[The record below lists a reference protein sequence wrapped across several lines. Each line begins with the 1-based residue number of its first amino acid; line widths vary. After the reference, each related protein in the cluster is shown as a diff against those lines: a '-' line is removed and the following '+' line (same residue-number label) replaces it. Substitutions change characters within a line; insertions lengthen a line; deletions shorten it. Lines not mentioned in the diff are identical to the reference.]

1 MVNLVLA
8 ILCSSLITVLMRV
21 SEKYRKNDLSMLAM
35 NYLMCSVFGWMFTG
49 SSLTMSAEATAGAVT
64 TAVAM
69 GVVTGVLY
77 LAGFMLL
84 QWNITK
90 NGVVLPSTFMKLG
103 VLVPTI
109 LAIAVFGEAPKATQL
124 LGIAAAVCAIF
135 MIQGGGKQEIG
146 SVAGLV
152 VLLVVGGVADSMVKI
167 YEEVGDVAL
176 KNHYLLCTF
185 GVSLALCA
193 ALCVVKKQK
202 LTAADALFGLAIGVP
217 NYFSSWFLLRSL
229 ASVPAVVAYPT
240 FSVGTIILVAAAGM
254 LLFREKISKRKAAAL
269 GVILVSLA
277 LLNL

>member
-1 MVNLVLA
+1 MVNLILA
-8 ILCSSLITVLMRV
+8 IVSSSLITVLMRV

-35 NYLMCSVFGWMFTG
+35 NYLMCSVLGWIFTG
-49 SSLTMSAEATAGAVT
+49 SALSMPAQMQAGAVAG
-64 TAVAM
+64 TAGM
-69 GVVTGVLY
+69 GVISGVLY
-77 LAGFMLL
+77 LVSFMLL

-109 LAIAVFGEAPKATQL
+109 LAIAVFGESPKATQI
-124 LGIAAAVCAIF
+124 LGIAAAICAIF
-135 MIQGGGKQEIG
+135 MIQGGGKQEAG

-152 VLLVVGGVADSMVKI
+152 VLMIAGGVTDSMAKI
-167 YEEVGDVAL
+167 YEEVGDVSL
-176 KNHYLLCTF
+176 KNHYLLFTF
-185 GVSLALCA
+185 GVALVLCT

-229 ASVPAVVAYPT
+229 ANVPAVVAYPT
-240 FSVGTIILVAAAGM
+240 FSVGTIIVVAAAGVM
-254 LLFREKISKRKAAAL
+254 LFREKISKRKAAAL